1 MTPSR
6 QTLTERRADEL
17 RLTISE
23 AAFSMFV
30 ADGDT
35 SATVGQICRAV
46 GVAPRT
52 FYRHFEVKED
62 VVRPIFAKSS
72 SVIVSALEETGPEV
86 NLLDGLVDAF
96 LSEMDGSTM
105 TTELRTF
112 LGLMLTTPAYKMR
125 WLEVDPQ
132 LRMAVVGLLAR
143 HLDLN
148 SDPYIHL
155 LAADLIVHAAR
166 DAYQHWVTSHE
177 RETTEDL
184 LHRSFG
190 LVLAGLEHVVASG

>member
-1 MTPSR
+1 M
-6 QTLTERRADEL
+6 
-17 RLTISE
+17 
-23 AAFSMFV
+23 
-30 ADGDT
+30 
-35 SATVGQICRAV
+35 
-46 GVAPRT
+46 
-52 FYRHFEVKED
+52 KED

-72 SVIVSALEETGPEV
+72 SAIVSALDETGPEV
-86 NLLDGLVDAF
+86 SLLDGLVDAF

-125 WLEVDPQ
+125 WLEVDPP

-148 SDPYIHL
+148 SDPYLHL

-166 DAYQHWVTSHE
+166 DAYQHWVTSQE
-177 RETTEDL
+177 RKPPKTYFTGVSASCWPVSNMPWRQGRRRFRL
-184 LHRSFG
+184 AVGST
-190 LVLAGLEHVVASG
+190 LVRCGQVVHACKNIQLIAIVIC